1 MEECLTTNN
10 VQVEGDG
17 VYGTPSQLPIE
28 STQHAGLRSPGRMK
42 LGHINGFPASL
53 PFSVQTQTIS
63 HEAINDLRSVKA
75 LTDVDGG
82 MPYGIV
88 DVLKPVPKG
97 SQVCYIFN
105 PQQYPVITNNV
116 EERKRIIV
124 QLQNDLKKCSFDG
137 GNDMIFGSRLQWG
150 GKDRKDHYL
159 KLQLCCKLSKKQS
172 QSDSEKKNTFILSQT
187 NNPKKLSRSLGH
199 KHHPRKNS
207 KCLLHHKSIIINHCS
222 NRLSLMLF
230 LKNQ

>member
-1 MEECLTTNN
+1 M
-10 VQVEGDG
+10 EGDG

-172 QSDSEKKNTFILSQT
+172 QSKYQMELSQGEAY
-187 NNPKKLSRSLGH
+187 NDGN
-199 KHHPRKNS
+199 
-207 KCLLHHKSIIINHCS
+207 KSDDGDDGIGQFGV
-222 NRLSLMLF
+222 LF
-230 LKNQ
+230 DFDTGNDNERYWL

>member
-63 HEAINDLRSVKA
+63 HVAINDLRSVKA
-75 LTDVDGG
+75 LPDVDGG
-82 MPYGIV
+82 MSYGIV
-88 DVLKPVPKG
+88 DILKPVSKG

-105 PQQYPVITNNV
+105 PEQYPVITNNV
-116 EERKRIIV
+116 KERNKIIN

-137 GNDMIFGSRLQWG
+137 GNDMIFGSRLHWG
-150 GKDRKDHYL
+150 GKNRKDHYIKL
-159 KLQLCCKLSKKQS
+159 KLCCKLSKKQS
-172 QSDSEKKNTFILSQT
+172 QSDSEKSRTVTLSQP
-187 NNPKKLSRSLGH
+187 NNPKKCSRPQGH
-199 KHHPRKNS
+199 IHLPRKNS
-207 KCLLHHKSIIINHCS
+207 K
-222 NRLSLMLF
+222 
-230 LKNQ
+230 